1 MSILITGAEG
11 FVGRNLAESFLNK
24 KYTVLFPTKDEL
36 NLTNSEDVDKY
47 FKINNDIETIIH
59 CATVLREGTSY
70 PVNTCENNLRMF
82 FNLQKQMTLSMKMIN
97 LGSGSEYGRAYWH
110 KKMPE
115 EYFDR
120 HIPEDSHSYAKY
132 LISKYISDT
141 NSENV
146 ISLRIFGI
154 FGKYEDYR
162 YKFISNSIAKN
173 LLKMPITINQNVIYD
188 YIYIS
193 DFFRIVEYFVNNETK
208 NGAFNVTPTESI
220 DLLTIAGLINKV
232 SENESE
238 IHVLNEEIGVEY
250 SGDNRK
256 LFSEMKGFQF
266 KSYEETIAELYNYY
280 REKKNDLDADTLKQ
294 DAYLQYAKK
303 LRNDYFRK
311 ENEK

>member
-11 FVGRNLAESFLNK
+11 FVGRNLVELFLNK
-24 KYTVLFPTKDEL
+24 KYSVLFPTQDEL
-36 NLTNSEDVDKY
+36 DLTNSDDVGKY
-47 FKINNDIETIIH
+47 FENNTIESMVH
-59 CATVLREGTSY
+59 CATTLREGTSY
-70 PVNTCENNLRMF
+70 PVDTCENNLRMF
-82 FNLQKQMTLSMKMIN
+82 FNLQKHMTSAIKMIN
-97 LGSGSEYGRAYWH
+97 IGSGSEYGRAYWH

-132 LISKYISDT
+132 LISKYINDT
-141 NSENV
+141 NIENV
-146 ISLRIFGI
+146 ISLRVFGI

-173 LLKMPITINQNVIYD
+173 LLEMPITINQNVIYD

-220 DLLTIAGLINKV
+220 DLLTIASLINKV

-238 IHVLNEEIGVEY
+238 VHVLNEGIGVEY

-256 LFSEMKGFQF
+256 LLSEMKWFQF
-266 KSYEETIAELYNYY
+266 MSYEEAIAELYNYY
-280 REKKNDLDADTLKQ
+280 REKKNDLGADALKQ
-294 DAYLQYAKK
+294 DAYLHYAKK
-303 LRNDYFRK
+303 LRNEYFRK